1 MVKDKKQLLRNPDIE
16 PSDDV
21 IAEALGGGY
30 ISYVKFI
37 KELDNK
43 DIQPEWRYYND
54 GKAWL
59 AKGIYK
65 WIGAR
70 GGKKETT
77 VFWLSIWDGFFKA
90 TIYFPEK
97 VRADVLDL
105 PLDNEIKKVIEDS
118 EQMGKLKYFP
128 VVFELYTDKMFDSV
142 FQLIDFRKKVK

>member
-77 VFWLSIWDGFFKA
+77 VFGYRFGTVSSRQPYIFLRKSA
-90 TIYFPEK
+90 
-97 VRADVLDL
+97 
-105 PLDNEIKKVIEDS
+105 
-118 EQMGKLKYFP
+118 QMY
-128 VVFELYTDKMFDSV
+128 
-142 FQLIDFRKKVK
+142 LIFRLIMK